1 MSEVDLLE
9 LELSSSLSFPP
20 ELPPLV
26 APAFELL
33 AASLDFASSA
43 DNSAFFS
50 NALDSGAPPLLWV
63 DSLALGLSLIQRG
76 PRCGVVDSGR
86 LFGIALYNVE

>member
-26 APAFELL
+26 APPVFELL

-63 DSLALGLSLIQRG
+63 DSLALGLSFIQRG

-86 LFGIALYNVE
+86 LFGIAL